1 MDISGKNIIITG
13 ATSGIGME
21 AALSLARR
29 GPCLILPSR
38 NPEKGMYIK
47 NRIIQKT
54 GNSNIHVMNCDLASF
69 DSVRDFAD
77 RFRKRFG
84 CLHILIN
91 NAGIWE
97 LGKRESD
104 DGIELNFAVN
114 HLGPFLLTCLLLDEL
129 RRGAPS
135 RVINV
140 SSRYHRWW
148 KFDFNDPESRKFY
161 FSIKSYGR
169 SKLANILFTRHLAEM
184 LREDGITVNSLH
196 PGLVATDI
204 FRGLPALFRTVAR
217 LFMLSPRR
225 GARTIIYLATSP
237 DVSDVTGE
245 YFYREKICQP
255 SRAARDR
262 EAAKKLWE
270 ISRKYAGL
278 ETLPG
283 NSKGR
288 TAMEQIKYRS

>member
-1 MDISGKNIIITG
+1 MNITGKNIIITG
-13 ATSGIGME
+13 ATSGIGLE
-21 AALSLARR
+21 AALSLARK

-38 NPEKGMYIK
+38 DTEKGERIK
-47 NRIIQKT
+47 DHIIDKT
-54 GNSNIHVMNCDLASF
+54 GNRNIHIMKCDLSCF
-69 DSVRDFAD
+69 DSIREFAAGFRE
-77 RFRKRFG
+77 RFD

-97 LGKRESD
+97 LGKRESA

-135 RVINV
+135 RIINV

-169 SKLANILFTRHLAEM
+169 SKLANILFTRHLAE
-184 LREDGITVNSLH
+184 LVREDGITVNSLH

-204 FRGLPALFRTVAR
+204 FRGLPLLFRRVAC
-217 LFMLSPRR
+217 LFLLSPRR
-225 GARTIIYLATSP
+225 GARTITYLATSP
-237 DVSDVTGE
+237 GVNEVTGE
-245 YFYREKICQP
+245 YFYLEKKRKP

-262 EAAKKLWE
+262 ESAEKLWQ
-270 ISRKYAGL
+270 ISREYTGL
-278 ETLPG
+278 DSIPDNLEG
-283 NSKGR
+283 REFKGLL
-288 TAMEQIKYRS
+288 TG